1 MSCGSFGVT
10 QVLIGLHRL
19 GLVGLRDALEDAA
32 SSGLEDREALLD
44 RIVGTLVPQN
54 YIPDPESAALRR
66 ALWREYLRARGE
78 DFREFFSEIDVTI
91 LGEPGAVRDR
101 FEAMTRLVLGRFE
114 LSPRIAFAPPSEE
127 GPQPQ
132 LAIDD
137 RVIVRGLVA
146 QGAFENAVRK
156 SISDW

>member
-19 GLVGLRDALEDAA
+19 GLVGLRDALDDAA

-44 RIVGTLVPQN
+44 RIVGALASQN
-54 YIPDPESAALRR
+54 YIPDPASPALRR

-91 LGEPGAVRDR
+91 LGEPGEARDS
-101 FEAMTRLVLGRFE
+101 FEAMTRSVLERFE
-114 LSPRIAFAPPSEE
+114 LSPRIAYAPPANEGS
-127 GPQPQ
+127 GPQ
-132 LAIDD
+132 LSIDD
-137 RVIVRGLVA
+137 RVVVRGLVA
-146 QGAFENAVRK
+146 QAAFENAVRK